1 MKHFV
6 QLDKGFLEE
15 QRILT
20 PITVY
25 LSNETNGKTLKYNT
39 PLITGST
46 EYFDKIQ
53 NNRYP

>member
-6 QLDKGFLEE
+6 QLDKSFLEE

-25 LSNETNGKTLKYNT
+25 LSNESNDKTLKYNT

-46 EYFDKIQ
+46 EYFDKMQ